1 MSLPL
6 AVGNRKDDTR
16 SKTPLLSVMK
26 KLRFDNRSILGAVEM
41 AAREVLY
48 GFTRNCHSA
57 QRASLVSAAHLQDS
71 YKL

>member
-48 GFTRNCHSA
+48 GL
-57 QRASLVSAAHLQDS
+57 SLIHI
-71 YKL
+71 